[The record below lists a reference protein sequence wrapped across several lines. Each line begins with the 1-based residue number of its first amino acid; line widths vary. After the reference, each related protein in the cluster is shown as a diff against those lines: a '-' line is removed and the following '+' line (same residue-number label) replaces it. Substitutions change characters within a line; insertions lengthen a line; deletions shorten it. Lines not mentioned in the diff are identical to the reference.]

1 MKSGNIVAVLA
12 LFTTATG
19 QGLTQTTHTAS
30 EPPPA
35 VTLDVRPPPSP
46 ERAAIRIGSDGQ
58 SITVEGSLGP
68 GTAARFAIVVESA
81 PNVKTIVL
89 HSAGG
94 MVAEAD
100 EMAAVVR
107 DRRLDTYVETICL
120 SACTMILLAGTDRAV
135 APVARIGFH
144 RPYMPGRT
152 GLMSAESLRA
162 ARAYYD
168 NAGVKPDFTDR
179 VFATPSNDMWYPSYE
194 QMLAARFVTRQT
206 LGGETTAIF
215 SQIADREQL
224 ESAMLSIPM
233 WRDLK
238 QNYPDISRDVI
249 EAAWS
254 AKRRG
259 DNDGEIMT
267 AARSVLAGSI
277 HKIFQNVSD
286 DLIGRY
292 VGLMA
297 EEAKAARSISF
308 EACALFA
315 KGQLNIAATLPRT
328 FVDRELAILSEA
340 VAGKTPRSPPDESA
354 ALALMEPIFLTMTDD
369 QISAVAFPEK
379 DHSDAARCEGSIA
392 LFNGMNALP
401 RSERSIV
408 GRFMLQSAP

>member
-1 MKSGNIVAVLA
+1 MISVGPCGSLWGSEAGRVAISPSPSSRTCFGIHKLSLSSPGPGLRFRHPLIPNRVRDDGRREIWSLDSAIFFDIADQVCRRLNQVAFGGFMKSGNIVAVLA

-152 GLMSAESLRA
+152 GLMSAES
-162 ARAYYD
+162 
-168 NAGVKPDFTDR
+168 
-179 VFATPSNDMWYPSYE
+179 
-194 QMLAARFVTRQT
+194 
-206 LGGETTAIF
+206 
-215 SQIADREQL
+215 
-224 ESAMLSIPM
+224 
-233 WRDLK
+233 
-238 QNYPDISRDVI
+238 
-249 EAAWS
+249 
-254 AKRRG
+254 
-259 DNDGEIMT
+259 
-267 AARSVLAGSI
+267 
-277 HKIFQNVSD
+277 
-286 DLIGRY
+286 
-292 VGLMA
+292 
-297 EEAKAARSISF
+297 
-308 EACALFA
+308 
-315 KGQLNIAATLPRT
+315 
-328 FVDRELAILSEA
+328 
-340 VAGKTPRSPPDESA
+340 
-354 ALALMEPIFLTMTDD
+354 
-369 QISAVAFPEK
+369 
-379 DHSDAARCEGSIA
+379 
-392 LFNGMNALP
+392 
-401 RSERSIV
+401 
-408 GRFMLQSAP
+408 